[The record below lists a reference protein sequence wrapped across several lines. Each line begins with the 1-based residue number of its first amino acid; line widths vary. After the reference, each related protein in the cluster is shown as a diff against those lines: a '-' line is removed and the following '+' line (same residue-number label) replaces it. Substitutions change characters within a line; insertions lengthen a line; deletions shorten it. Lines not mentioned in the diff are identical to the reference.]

1 MIAKTLQ
8 LSSNN
13 FVFLIQRISLYY
25 EEQQVNLKK
34 ENNIQMNF
42 FRCKREKFL
51 SCVHDND
58 RLVRNQYE
66 KYTLCKNQE
75 LISVLKQG
83 IFYANKI
90 SLTLLELAFI
100 IYIYVYKHV
109 VRLYSWNHRKHK
121 TWNIIFVVTQN
132 MQYYYNHAPEKELIS
147 WFINFKPIFAVFPWV
162 YTMKLYF
169 FFNRI
174 PNLKTGYSWQDL
186 YL

>member
-1 MIAKTLQ
+1 MKSNKWTWRKKTIYKWTEILSQ
-8 LSSNN
+8 LFNTSSAASEKSSYL
-13 FVFLIQRISLYY
+13 VSMTTIGWY
-25 EEQQVNLKK
+25 EIN
-34 ENNIQMNF
+34 M
-42 FRCKREKFL
+42 
-51 SCVHDND
+51 
-58 RLVRNQYE
+58 

-147 WFINFKPIFAVFPWV
+147 RFINFKPIFAAFPWV
-162 YTMKLYF
+162 YTMKLFF

>member
-1 MIAKTLQ
+1 MMIAKTLQ

-109 VRLYSWNHRKHK
+109 VRLYSWNHRKHN
-121 TWNIIFVVTQN
+121 T
-132 MQYYYNHAPEKELIS
+132 
-147 WFINFKPIFAVFPWV
+147 
-162 YTMKLYF
+162 
-169 FFNRI
+169 
-174 PNLKTGYSWQDL
+174 
-186 YL
+186 